1 MARDRVGPS
10 HEHTPQSVIDAPK
23 PVPVWVP
30 WGIVPTRSVRR
41 LRVLERRAA
50 RAAAGRGKR

>member
-1 MARDRVGPS
+1 MAS
-10 HEHTPQSVIDAPK
+10 NLSTPKRILDAPK

-30 WGIVPTRSVRR
+30 WSIYPTRSIRR

-50 RAAAGRGKR
+50 RSAQTRKKK